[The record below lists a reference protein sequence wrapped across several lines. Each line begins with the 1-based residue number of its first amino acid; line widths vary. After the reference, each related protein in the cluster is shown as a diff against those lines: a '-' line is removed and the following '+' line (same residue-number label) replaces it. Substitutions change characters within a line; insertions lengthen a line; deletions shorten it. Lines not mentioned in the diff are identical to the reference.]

1 MTCVKATCA
10 RCGCSIV
17 AQDSEVRP
25 LCVDCSRV
33 EKMEARREAVKA

>member
-25 LCVDCSRV
+25 LCVDCMLT
-33 EKMEARREAVKA
+33 EKMERRHENVD

>member
-1 MTCVKATCA
+1 MTYRKATCA

-25 LCVDCSRV
+25 LCGDCMLT
-33 EKMEARREAVKA
+33 EKMEMRREGNVN